1 MQITDVV
8 EKIDPID
15 EMKSL
20 FRLGVKILR
29 PAVKSATS
37 GDAGLA
43 RSTLAGSMA
52 QSVQS
57 NDLQSVLQRGL
68 ASKSITSIGYSD
80 DDDDDKT
87 AAGDS
92 DKSDSE
98 WS

>member
-1 MQITDVV
+1 
-8 EKIDPID
+8 
-15 EMKSL
+15 MKSL
-20 FRLGVKILR
+20 FRLGVKLR
-29 PAVKSATS
+29 PVVKGAAG

-43 RSTLAGSMA
+43 QSTMAGSMA
-52 QSVQS
+52 QS